1 MLREALSH
9 AAVSIEDE
17 VVVLEVAGSEVHL
30 QGLENGRKAIEAAL
44 QQVLGRAAR
53 VRVQPGASGPPSPEA
68 TDAPPRRMSR
78 DTEREERL
86 QRYRAKDP
94 GLNAAADALDLELLE

>member
-1 MLREALSH
+1 
-9 AAVSIEDE
+9 
-17 VVVLEVAGSEVHL
+17 
-30 QGLENGRKAIEAAL
+30 
-44 QQVLGRAAR
+44 
-53 VRVQPGASGPPSPEA
+53 
-68 TDAPPRRMSR
+68 MSR

>member
-9 AAVSIEDE
+9 AAVSVEDE

-44 QQVLGRAAR
+44 QQVLGRTAR

-68 TDAPPRRMSR
+68 VDAPRRMSR